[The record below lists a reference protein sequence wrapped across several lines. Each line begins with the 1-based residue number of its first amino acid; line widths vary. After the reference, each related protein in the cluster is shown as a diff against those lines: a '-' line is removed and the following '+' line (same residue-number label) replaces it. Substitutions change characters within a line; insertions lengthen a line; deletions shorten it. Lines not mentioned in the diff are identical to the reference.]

1 MSFKEWNFEN
11 ELNPNQAVT
20 YNDAYSQNQAETEN
34 AIQKNEK

>member
-11 ELNPNQAVT
+11 ELNPDQAVT
-20 YNDAYSQNQAETEN
+20 YNDASSQNQAEN